1 MAQNVSAKG
10 TVKTFLSGET
20 FGAGATVSP
29 MTAGTNALFVRYHN
43 TDTTYILGVALNAAS
58 VTGEAIDV
66 LLVGPTAKC
75 LINASISAGSLVGIA
90 TDAAGRIVERG
101 QAATTT
107 AMVPILGIALQNG
120 AATNALV
127 EVLLQPFSANLQSA

>member
-1 MAQNVSAKG
+1 MAQQATGKADVR
-10 TVKTFLSGET
+10 TFLSGET
-20 FGAGATVSP
+20 FGAGAVVSF
-29 MTAGTNALFVRYHN
+29 MTAGTNAPFIRYHN
-43 TDTTYILGVALNAAS
+43 TDLTGIIGVALNAAS

-66 LLVGPTAKC
+66 LLAGPTAKC
-75 LINASISAGSLVGIA
+75 LINASISAGAVVGVA

-107 AMVPILGIALQNG
+107 AQVPILGIALQNG

-127 EVLLQPFSANLQSA
+127 EVLLNPEFAKVRSA